1 MRFIME
7 MGNESWSFLAALLY
21 LSAFFFFFKS
31 HSRGI
36 AGSIIATCFILITI
50 IFSLLTGCYLV
61 ANWFTGI
68 GFDDSVFYHLRFGV
82 EGGDFS
88 DFYFLIFYFLLSQAI
103 FALLIIIY
111 LRSFLKSKN
120 TKFKIVPV
128 VEGVI
133 MVLCAFFC
141 TPATSNLISYSLT
154 SQPQVIFLI
163 IL

>member
-1 MRFIME
+1 ME

-50 IFSLLTGCYLV
+50 IFSLLTGCYLL

-88 DFYFLIFYFLLSQAI
+88 DFYFLIFYFLLSQA
-103 FALLIIIY
+103 FLQFLL
-111 LRSFLKSKN
+111 LS
-120 TKFKIVPV
+120 
-128 VEGVI
+128 
-133 MVLCAFFC
+133 
-141 TPATSNLISYSLT
+141 
-154 SQPQVIFLI
+154 
-163 IL
+163 ILGLF